1 MGGADHHRINW
12 PVRRADMAC
21 HMSEGRLYAGQN
33 ILRRRNLDGGNNRV
47 SIDQN
52 GIRIGA
58 ANVNTDAF
66 HGNTDLK
73 SMS

>member
-1 MGGADHHRINW
+1 MGGADHDRID
-12 PVRRADMAC
+12 RAICRADMAR
-21 HMSEGRLYAGQN
+21 HVSEGRLHAGQD
-33 ILRRRNLDGGNNRV
+33 ILRGRNLDRGNDGV

>member
-1 MGGADHHRINW
+1 MARH
-12 PVRRADMAC
+12 VRER
-21 HMSEGRLYAGQN
+21 GLYARQN
-33 ILRRRNLDGGNNRV
+33 ILRGWNLDGGDNGV